1 MLFVTALYLP
11 ETDEPH
17 RSLEAYLDH
26 GRFLVAAGVPLRV
39 HTSPD
44 LAETLQKSWKGLPTD
59 HIELRTDVL
68 AEPYWQLSV
77 RLPKQRNESKDTAFF
92 LSVQLS
98 KLKLCAL
105 AAESSEFVAWVDYGV
120 FHVLKDVAATQKNL
134 RSVAHR
140 LPESG
145 RTRLLSPTAWAE
157 GEYELWHVPCW
168 RHLGG
173 FLMGPGAAFVK
184 AYDKQLKLVAAGLP
198 ILTWEINYWAMMD
211 GEFDGYPADHDD
223 SLIANALRMFL
234 PCADGSQTPP
244 NSLHVELEE
253 PAFPVPDGQ
262 EEVDGGLPDASSAAV
277 LDALVVQV
285 EGG

>member
-1 MLFVTALYLP
+1 
-11 ETDEPH
+11 
-17 RSLEAYLDH
+17 
-26 GRFLVAAGVPLRV
+26 
-39 HTSPD
+39 
-44 LAETLQKSWKGLPTD
+44 LAENLRKSWKGLSTD
-59 HIELRTDVL
+59 HVELRTDVL

-77 RLPKQRNESKDTAFF
+77 RLPRQRNESKDTAFF

-105 AAESSEFVAWVDYGV
+105 AAESSDYVAWVDYGV
-120 FHVLKDVAATQKNL
+120 FHVIKDVAATQKNL

-145 RTRLLSPTAWAE
+145 RTRLLSPTAWAQ

-173 FLMGPGAAFVK
+173 FLMGPGDAFVK
-184 AYDKQLKLVAAGLP
+184 AYDKQLKLVVAGLP

-223 SLIANALRMFL
+223 TLIENALTML
-234 PCADGSQTPP
+234 SPCVDGSQTPP
-244 NSLHVELEE
+244 NSLHAELDE
-253 PAFPVPDGQ
+253 PGFSIPNGQ
-262 EEVDGGLPDASSAAV
+262 EEMDGGLPDASSAAV
-277 LDALVVQV
+277 LDALVV
-285 EGG
+285 

>member
-1 MLFVTALYLP
+1 MLFVTAFYLP
-11 ETDEPH
+11 ESAEPH
-17 RSLEAYLDH
+17 RSVEAYLDH

-44 LAETLQKSWKGLPTD
+44 LAETLQKSWEGLSTD
-59 HIELRTDVL
+59 HVELRTDVL

-105 AAESSEFVAWVDYGV
+105 AAESSDYVAWVDYAV
-120 FHVLKDVAATQKNL
+120 FHVIKDVEAAQKNL

-145 RTRLLSPTAWAE
+145 RTRLLSPTAWAQ

-173 FLMGPGAAFVK
+173 FLMGSGSAFVK

-211 GEFDGYPADHDD
+211 GEFDGYRADHDD
-223 SLIANALRMFL
+223 SLIENALTML
-234 PCADGSQTPP
+234 SPCADGSQTPP
-244 NSLHVELEE
+244 NSLHAELQE
-253 PAFPVPDGQ
+253 PGFSVPSGQ
-262 EEVDGGLPDASSAAV
+262 EEVDGGLPDASPAAV
-277 LDALVVQV
+277 LDALVV
-285 EGG
+285 